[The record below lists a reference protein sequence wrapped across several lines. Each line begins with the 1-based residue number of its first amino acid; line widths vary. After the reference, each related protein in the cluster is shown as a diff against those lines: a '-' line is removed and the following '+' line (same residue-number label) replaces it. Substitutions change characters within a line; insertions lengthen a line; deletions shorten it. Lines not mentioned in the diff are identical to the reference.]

1 MKRVVLLFL
10 PLLMLCGNVNAKK
23 PRLAKSVWFIMEL
36 QADKEKQPNDS
47 IVVGYR
53 MKDQNISYMPRPVI
67 EITIQN
73 NSERTIYV
81 DKQKSFIIP
90 NQQMFPLYTNTTQ
103 ISSQG
108 STTMGGVG
116 LGVVGI
122 GGASS
127 SYNTTMKQED
137 RFLIIPGDTKTVLEF
152 MMVKFWGEKP
162 WVLNNDCGSIR
173 TFSERTERNK
183 ESFFILISQ
192 TFISKEEVQNYQ
204 GADTPLNLDFRICYS
219 FNEDMSGSMINKTV
233 FYTKTA
239 IGADNFGHWREK
251 DYELAKKLFPSLDSY
266 LKDSNKL
273 VFRIWA
279 GENWMK

>member
-1 MKRVVLLFL
+1 MKRVVLLLL

-23 PRLAKSVWFIMEL
+23 PKLANAVWFIMEP
-36 QADKEKQPNDS
+36 QADKGKQPNDS
-47 IVVGYR
+47 IVIGYR
-53 MKDQNISYMPRPVI
+53 MKDQNISQMPRPVI

-108 STTMGGVG
+108 STTMGGIG

-127 SYNTTMKQED
+127 SYNTTMKQEE
-137 RFLIIPGDTKTVLEF
+137 RFLIIPGETKTVLEF
-152 MMVKFWGEKP
+152 MMVKFWGKEP
-162 WVLNNDCGSIR
+162 WILNNDCGSIR
-173 TFSERTERNK
+173 TSRNDDYDG
-183 ESFFILISQ
+183 FFIFISQ
-192 TFISKEEVQNYQ
+192 TFINKEEVQSYQ

-239 IGADNFGHWREK
+239 IGSDSFCDLCNREK

-273 VFRIWA
+273 VFSIWKV
-279 GENWMK
+279 EN